1 MTAPTV
7 VITSP
12 LPGPA
17 LDILQDFNVR
27 TPPSPPAG
35 EEDLRNLLRDADGV
49 ITLLSDPVTES
60 VLAECPNLRIVANY
74 AVGFDNI
81 DVEAARRRGI
91 IVTNTPGVLTGATA
105 DLTMALIL
113 AVTRRVIEGHQLV
126 VTGGFTGW
134 EPSLLLGA
142 SISGKRLGI
151 VGMGRIGTEVARRA
165 EVFGMEV
172 VYSSR
177 SGAKPGAPG
186 ELVTIDELTRT
197 SDIITIHCPLTE
209 QTRGLFGRTRLRAMK
224 RGAYLINTARGPIV
238 NEAELA
244 DALIEGQLAGAGLD
258 VFENEPA
265 IHPQLRRLRNAVLLP
280 HLGSATLETRSAMAE
295 IAATDVARVLNGKQP
310 LHPLS

>member
-7 VITSP
+7 VITSH

-27 TPPSPPAG
+27 IPPSPPAG
-35 EEDLRNLLRDADGV
+35 EEDLLNLLRGADGA
-49 ITLLSDPVTES
+49 ITLLSDPVTDS

-91 IVTNTPGVLTGATA
+91 IVTNTPGALTNATA

-113 AVTRRVIEGHQLV
+113 AVTRRVLEGHQLV

-134 EPSLLLGA
+134 APSLLLGA

-151 VGMGRIGTEVARRA
+151 VGMGRIGNEVARRA
-165 EVFGMEV
+165 EVFGMDV

-177 SGAKPGAPG
+177 SGAKTGAPG

-209 QTRGLFGRTRLRAMK
+209 QTRGLFGRARLRAMK

-244 DALIEGQLAGAGLD
+244 DALIEGHLAGAGLD

-280 HLGSATLETRSAMAE
+280 HLGSATLETRSAMAA
-295 IAATDVARVLNGKQP
+295 IVATDVARVLNGKPP
-310 LHPLS
+310 LHPV